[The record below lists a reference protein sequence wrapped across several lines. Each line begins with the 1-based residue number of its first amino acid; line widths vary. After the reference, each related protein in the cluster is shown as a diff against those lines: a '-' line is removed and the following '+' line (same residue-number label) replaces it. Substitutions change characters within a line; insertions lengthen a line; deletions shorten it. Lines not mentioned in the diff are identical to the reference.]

1 MGMDFYAAKNSIFIF
16 TQTVD
21 GFLSTC
27 LLGYI
32 HRGVKVFLFTTD
44 SLETYEHNH
53 AWLEAK
59 KYGLFYW
66 EEIPFSNELPAGERA
81 FLDGVVTDTALY
93 EYICK
98 NSQFNREQYEAEH
111 ENVDAHTIVSAGAG
125 TGKTTVMIQRLLFLK
140 HTNPVLSFA
149 EIALITFTNEAAV
162 HMRRKLTERL
172 MDYFKITGQKRYL
185 EWIEES
191 QKLRISTIHSFAK
204 WFLETVG
211 PELGLPSAPS
221 LRSFRFNKQRI
232 IEKLIDQYAI
242 QYPKE
247 YHSISFVPQYL
258 IVNMALDVNSV
269 LENKAINS
277 ETIIRHLDFG
287 TDQQQMS
294 NLLHYLMRGLRE
306 ELDRIK
312 SEQYQWEISDLIRY
326 LDRLPGIP
334 GLIEKI
340 PIHYLLVDEFQ
351 DTDIVQVQFLLWLFD
366 QLGCRLF
373 VVGDE
378 KQSIYRFRG
387 ADYTAFR
394 QLKQGLQQRGLA
406 VQHKY
411 LVKNYRTTEIL
422 LNPMNALFRSWGK
435 RVAKFQFTAE
445 DILMPT
451 KRDNGNSAGLQ
462 LFTTQA
468 KLKESLQSLVNTDTA
483 LLVRTNQDVQE
494 IIKWC
499 KESDFFCEGAT
510 QGNFYRTDPVRE
522 FYIMVRALIAPDT
535 DSEFFS
541 LHRSSYG
548 ANTLSN
554 YAIFGRHTS
563 EREYLPDLNQEQ
575 PDWPRWQEF
584 RKMAIYAPALQI
596 LTRII
601 DEINPARVYA
611 ERILR
616 RLQNSS
622 TEQDVALQVREA
634 AVCQTEYELNLDYLM
649 YLIQKHFSDTVLTLP
664 RLEKFLRV
672 HIQTDNEEI
681 PLTASEADRK
691 HRFKCMTV
699 HQAKG
704 LEFDH
709 VVIPITE
716 HLFLSKFRFQ
726 VLLQSVQDRLRVGYH
741 IYINSNTYRNDYF
754 EQMSNVENDEIVAEE
769 TRLLYVAMTRA
780 RKSLH
785 VRLKDSFA
793 PSYVINSWGD
803 LIKGDEYGV

>member
-1 MGMDFYAAKNSIFIF
+1 MGMDFSAAKNSIFIF

-21 GFLSTC
+21 GFLSTR
-27 LLGYI
+27 LLGDI
-32 HRGVKVFLFTTD
+32 HRGIKVFLFTTD
-44 SLETYEHNH
+44 SLENYEHNH

-66 EEIPFSNELPAGERA
+66 EEIHFNSQLPTSEVA
-81 FLDGVVTDTALY
+81 FLDGIVTDTALY
-93 EYICK
+93 VYICG

-111 ENVDAHTIVSAGAG
+111 ENVDVHIIVSAGAG

-140 HTNPVLSFA
+140 HANPALSFS

-162 HMRRKLTERL
+162 HMRRKLTDRL
-172 MDYFKITGQKRYL
+172 MVYFKITGQKRYL

-204 WFLETVG
+204 WFLETAG
-211 PELGLPSAPS
+211 PELGLPSTPS
-221 LRSFRFNKQRI
+221 LRSFRFNKQKI
-232 IEKLIDQYAI
+232 IEKLIDQYSI

-247 YHSISFVPQYL
+247 YHPISFIPQYL

-277 ETIIRHLDFG
+277 EKIIHHLDFG
-287 TDQQQMS
+287 ADQQQMS
-294 NLLHYLMRGLRE
+294 NLLHFLIRGLRE

-312 SEQYQWEISDLIRY
+312 DEQYQWEISDLIRF
-326 LDRLPGIP
+326 LDRLPDLPGI
-334 GLIEKI
+334 IDKI
-340 PIHYLLVDEFQ
+340 PIRFLMVDEFQ
-351 DTDIVQVQFLLWLFD
+351 DTDIIQVQFLLWLFD

-394 QLKQGLQQRGLA
+394 QLKQGLQQRGLD
-406 VQHKY
+406 VQHKL
-411 LVKNYRTTEIL
+411 LVKNYRTMDKL
-422 LNPMNALFRSWGK
+422 LNRMNALFRRWGK
-435 RVAKFQFTAE
+435 TVAKFQYTAN

-451 KRDNGNSAGLQ
+451 LRDKGHCAGIE

-468 KLKESLQSLVNTDTA
+468 KLKEVLQSLVNTDTA
-483 LLVRTNQDVQE
+483 LLVRTNQDVQD

-499 KESDFFCEGAT
+499 KETDFFCEGAT

-535 DSEFFS
+535 YSEFFP

-548 ANTLSN
+548 ASTLSN
-554 YAIFGRHTS
+554 YTIFGRYTP
-563 EREYLPDLNQEQ
+563 EREYLTDLYREQ
-575 PDWPRWQEF
+575 PDWSRWQEF
-584 RKMAIYAPALQI
+584 RIMAGHAPVLQV
-596 LTRII
+596 LARII
-601 DEINPARVYA
+601 DESNPARVYA

-616 RLQNSS
+616 RLQKSS
-622 TEQDVALQVREA
+622 PDQDVALQVREA

-649 YLIQKHFSDTVLTLP
+649 YLIQKNFSDTVLTLP
-664 RLEKFLRV
+664 RLEKFLRLN
-672 HIQTDNEEI
+672 IQTDDKEI
-681 PLTASEADRK
+681 PLAASEADRR

-709 VVIPITE
+709 VVIPITK
-716 HLFLSKFRFQ
+716 HLFLSKFRSQ
-726 VLLQSVQDRLRVGYH
+726 VLLQAVQDRLLVGYH
-741 IYINSNTYRNDYF
+741 LHINSSSYRNNYY
-754 EQMSNVENDEIVAEE
+754 EQLSSLENDEIVAEE

-780 RKSLH
+780 RKGLYI
-785 VRLKDSFA
+785 RLKDSFA
-793 PSYVINSWGD
+793 PAYVINSWGD
-803 LIKGDEYGV
+803 LIKGEEYGV